1 MVRKD
6 GKERDGAEKEEK
18 RRRLKEKHKWNE
30 ENGGTRKE
38 KKREGL
44 LILPQGAISHLHN

>member
-38 KKREGL
+38 KKGGRPFNFATG
-44 LILPQGAISHLHN
+44 SDFSFT